1 MKKILIVTTVGG
13 FVTKFEQ
20 NNLDIL
26 NELGYEIHYAA
37 NFSNTIYEIDYE
49 ALERR
54 NVIIHDL
61 PIEKSVTKAASHR
74 RNIKLLTKLIDDLGI
89 TVVHCHT
96 PVGGVLA
103 RFAARKSNSKP
114 YVIYTAHGFH
124 FYKGCPI
131 ANRIYYPVEKYMA
144 RFTDCL
150 VTINEED
157 YEKAG
162 KFRKNLKVVKI
173 PGVGLDT
180 EVFTPATEANE
191 HEGYRLVTIGEI
203 NRNKNHEVVIKALK
217 LLGDTKIS
225 YTIYGKGDRIEYL
238 KKMVDEYGLNE
249 QVEFAGYCNNPQEV
263 LKETDVF
270 VFPSIREGLGMAAL
284 EALACGVPVV
294 GLDNRGT
301 REYLRDGKNGLVCK
315 RNDAK
320 EFAYNIRKACYGID
334 FDREKAKLVARDTAL
349 KFQIKNTEEIMRNVY
364 GGIENRGQ

>member
-26 NELGYEIHYAA
+26 SELGYEIHYAA
-37 NFSNTIYEIDYE
+37 NFSNTIYEIDYD
-49 ALERR
+49 ALECR
-54 NVIIHDL
+54 NVIIHNL
-61 PIEKSVTKAASHR
+61 PIEKSVTKFASHR
-74 RNIKLLTKLIDDLGI
+74 SNIKILTKLIDDIGI

-103 RFAARKSNSKP
+103 RLAARKSNSKP

-124 FYKGCPI
+124 FYKGCPL
-131 ANRIYYPVEKYMA
+131 ANHIYYPVEKYMA
-144 RFTDCL
+144 KFTDCL

-157 YEKAG
+157 YVRAG

-173 PGVGLDT
+173 PGVGLNI
-180 EVFTPATEANE
+180 EAFTPGDVKI
-191 HEGYRLVTIGEI
+191 HEGFRLVTIGEI
-203 NRNKNHEVVIKALK
+203 NKNKNHEVVIRALA
-217 LLGDTKIS
+217 LLKDSNIN
-225 YTIYGKGDRIEYL
+225 YTIYGKGDRIDYL
-238 KKMVDEYGLNE
+238 KKLVNEYGLDE
-249 QVEFAGYCNNPQEV
+249 QVVFAGYCNEPQTV
-263 LKETDVF
+263 LRETDVF

-284 EALACGVPVV
+284 EALACGVPVI

-301 REYLRDGKNGLVCK
+301 REYLRDGENGLVCK

-320 EFAYNIRKACYGID
+320 EFAYNIRRVCYGID

-349 KFQIKNTEEIMRNVY
+349 RFQVKNTEDVMRTVY
-364 GGIENRGQ
+364 GGIENKGQ

>member
-49 ALERR
+49 ALERK
-54 NVIIHDL
+54 NVIIHDM
-61 PIEKSVTKAASHR
+61 PIEKSVTKVASHR
-74 RNIKLLTKLIDDLGI
+74 RNIKLLAKLIDDLGI

-103 RFAARKSNSKP
+103 RLAARKSSSKP

-124 FYKGCPI
+124 FYTGCPMG
-131 ANRIYYPVEKYMA
+131 NRIYYPVEKYMA
-144 RFTDCL
+144 KFTDCL

-157 YEKAG
+157 YIRAG

-180 EVFTPATEANE
+180 EVYTPTTEKKK

-203 NRNKNHEVVIKALK
+203 NKNKNQEVVIRALA
-217 LLGDTKIS
+217 LLKDSNIS
-225 YTIYGKGDRIEYL
+225 YTIYGKGDRIDYL
-238 KKMVDEYGLNE
+238 KTLVDKLGLRE
-249 QVEFAGYCNNPQEV
+249 QVEFAGYCNEPREV
-263 LKETDVF
+263 LRETDVF
-270 VFPSIREGLGMAAL
+270 IFPSIREGLGMAAL

-301 REYLRDGKNGLVCK
+301 REYLRDGENGLVCK

-320 EFAYNIRKACYGID
+320 EFAYNIRRACYGVD

-349 KFQIKNTEEIMRNVY
+349 EFQIKNTEEIMRNVY